1 MSGCIVSRL
10 SGHPIVNHTLGISPL
25 PRFRACGSRSSISN
39 HAHFM
44 SDSVNG
50 CDNFMLN
57 ASLFNHVLQNLKLS
71 PPWWSIDNGGV
82 AQQW

>member
-1 MSGCIVSRL
+1 MYCVEAL
-10 SGHPIVNHTLGISPL
+10 
-25 PRFRACGSRSSISN
+25 RSSHRQPHSESARFQGSALAAPGQEFLIT
-39 HAHFM
+39 HFM

-50 CDNFMLN
+50 RDNFMLD

-71 PPWWSIDNGGV
+71 PPWWGIDNGGV